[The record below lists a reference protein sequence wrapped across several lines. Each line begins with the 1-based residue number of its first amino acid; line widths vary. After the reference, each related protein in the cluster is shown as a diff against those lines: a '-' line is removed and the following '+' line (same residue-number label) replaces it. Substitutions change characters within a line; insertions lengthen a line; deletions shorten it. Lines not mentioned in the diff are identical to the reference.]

1 MQVRIALEILGRGIN
16 RLWPGWQRRSAS
28 GHVPATLYPM
38 PVRSRDYSGGDPPA
52 NRPRGS
58 RAFGSHATP
67 GTMIY
72 RHAAVTSPFT
82 GIYPRSVCGGRVA
95 VCGAHDGMSGSAARG
110 QVQSFSSATSKLP
123 PSRGA
128 SRPCGR
134 VSVRRAR
141 CPGRSIARDQSA
153 CRPAM
158 PNDARL
164 IMNTHRPGRDG
175 RRTSGLTAEQG
186 MSPFC
191 LGAPSGDADLAKL
204 PCCAQIITG
213 AAQSKRPTLTVK
225 KLSVNLG
232 IESPREFTKRKQNP
246 LHLIPALSFSSS
258 FSLMTAI
265 PFRCFVW

>member
-95 VCGAHDGMSGSAARG
+95 VCGAHARARRHVG
-110 QVQSFSSATSKLP
+110 F
-123 PSRGA
+123 
-128 SRPCGR
+128 
-134 VSVRRAR
+134 RRAR
-141 CPGRSIARDQSA
+141 AGPIVFICHFEASSQSRGLAAVRTSERAACALPGPIDRERSKRLSAGDAKRRTADHEHPPAGTRRLAHQRIDRGAGHVAVLLGRS
-153 CRPAM
+153 
-158 PNDARL
+158 L
-164 IMNTHRPGRDG
+164 
-175 RRTSGLTAEQG
+175 
-186 MSPFC
+186 
-191 LGAPSGDADLAKL
+191 
-204 PCCAQIITG
+204 
-213 AAQSKRPTLTVK
+213 
-225 KLSVNLG
+225 
-232 IESPREFTKRKQNP
+232 
-246 LHLIPALSFSSS
+246 
-258 FSLMTAI
+258 
-265 PFRCFVW
+265 W